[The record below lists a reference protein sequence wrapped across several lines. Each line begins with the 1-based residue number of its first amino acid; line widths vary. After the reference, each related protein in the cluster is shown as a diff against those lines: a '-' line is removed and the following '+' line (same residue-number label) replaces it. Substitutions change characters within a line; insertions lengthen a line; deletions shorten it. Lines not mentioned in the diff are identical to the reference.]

1 MRSENIG
8 SSPTTSGASS
18 CWTIAATIGGE
29 PSAAPIPVRPASVST
44 RIKVASLLTLVPRS
58 VRWRLSGGTGA
69 DMGMA
74 VTLVIFMSASPMTSL
89 VSWPSERPC
98 SSAEPGRRS
107 NCAAQRRQ
115 YIEPLPGDSCAGS
128 RIGAPQAALVRD
140 KSDSAVRRRS
150 ADLLEIPLG
159 VAEQSLTQ
167 RQPLVIVADG
177 KLVGH

>member
-1 MRSENIG
+1 
-8 SSPTTSGASS
+8 
-18 CWTIAATIGGE
+18 
-29 PSAAPIPVRPASVST
+29 APIPVRPASVST

-74 VTLVIFMSASPMTSL
+74 VTLGIFMGASPMASL
-89 VSWPSERPC
+89 LSWPSERPC
-98 SSAEPGRRS
+98 AGAEPGPTRKFAS
-107 NCAAQRRQ
+107 QRRQ
-115 YIEPLPGDSCAGS
+115 YMEPLRCDSCAGS

-167 RQPLVIVADG
+167 RQPFVIVADG
-177 KLVGH
+177 KLVGHAHAAVQLDR